1 MKRHPLLV
9 PLSHEHHHTLALC
22 TRILRKPYADHS
34 AEIAEHY
41 IDLEK
46 HFVHEE
52 TMFAPLWADLR
63 RDDLR
68 ARFEAEHAQ
77 LRAMHASPDYANP
90 VWGVKLATLLRDHA
104 RFEER
109 ELFPAVEALLP
120 PPEESGQGQAV

>member
-22 TRILRKPYADHS
+22 TRILRSPDADHR
-34 AEIAEHY
+34 ADITEHY

-46 HFVHEE
+46 HFVCEE
-52 TMFAPLWADLR
+52 TMFAPLWDTLR

-77 LRAMHASPDYANP
+77 LRAMHLAPDYTNP
-90 VWGVKLATLLRDHA
+90 EWNVQFATLLRDHA

-120 PPEESGQGQAV
+120 PAE